1 MRNLHPPYDLT
12 LFPQKLIAISC
23 MWFSGK
29 LKFVTNKYYNET
41 NFPILSSIFGRFYQ
55 NMGCYTMDNF
65 VIPKTGMLHQWP
77 FYIKRKIPLYESFSK
92 NVDFWCYRVLT
103 RNILNICC
111 FLLFSYLCIH
121 VSIHIKLFPFD
132 IVHFLKSSNTLTL

>member
-1 MRNLHPPYDLT
+1 MLILY
-12 LFPQKLIAISC
+12 LFNKKKLI
-23 MWFSGK
+23 
-29 LKFVTNKYYNET
+29 LKTSNNIMYNV
-41 NFPILSSIFGRFYQ
+41 SIMSLNSFDTEGYLRP
-55 NMGCYTMDNF
+55 N
-65 VIPKTGMLHQWP
+65 TGS
-77 FYIKRKIPLYESFSK
+77 LYESFSK

-132 IVHFLKSSNTLTL
+132 IVICLKSGNAITLWNSAFMNVILWTFGFWNAFYKEKYI